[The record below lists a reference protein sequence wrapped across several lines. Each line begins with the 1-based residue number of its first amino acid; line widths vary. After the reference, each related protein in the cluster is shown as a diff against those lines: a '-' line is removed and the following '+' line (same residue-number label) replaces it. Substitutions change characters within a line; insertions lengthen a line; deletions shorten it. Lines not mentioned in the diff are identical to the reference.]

1 MSVVIVFIF
10 IFIFICVKPVARI
23 IFLQL
28 LQWRNHQCSSFPRQN
43 KHFFFFLE
51 IILLWKTKANCT
63 ALNSVKY
70 YYYVL
75 LVVAGGWVKWSF
87 ESLFTGIIFWI
98 VLQINNWGERKCSS
112 TVKAFSEFNEL
123 IFLFQFQ
130 MPRELEKFF
139 SKNSSWYSFS
149 ALKKV
154 KEVSLWKKWNV
165 WKYLGEADSNK
176 WVITKFQTVLVCF

>member
-1 MSVVIVFIF
+1 MSVVIVF

-28 LQWRNHQCSSFPRQN
+28 LQWRNHQCSSFARQN

-130 MPRELEKFF
+130 IPRELEKFF